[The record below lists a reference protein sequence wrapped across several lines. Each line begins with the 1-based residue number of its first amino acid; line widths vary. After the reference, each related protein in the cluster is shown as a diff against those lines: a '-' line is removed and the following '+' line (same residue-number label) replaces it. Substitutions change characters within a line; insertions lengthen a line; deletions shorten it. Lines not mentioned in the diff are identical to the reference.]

1 LQQDASDSLLSE
13 GSTTQRI
20 LSKHWAYQAVWPLI
34 QPILF
39 WKGDTSNI
47 AKLKE
52 EKGKKDKKKEDQEG
66 DD

>member
-1 LQQDASDSLLSE
+1 
-13 GSTTQRI
+13 
-20 LSKHWAYQAVWPLI
+20 LI

-52 EKGKKDKKKEDQEG
+52 EKGKKKNKKKEYEEG